1 MSDPSLIGFLSFW
14 SCTAISTSV
23 RQYLLLGREAKSDMF
38 SGLSG
43 SIVRAQAGSFYQR
56 SSLCVLHL
64 SVPRPPACIEEAAA
78 AAGLPRVRA
87 TNQIV
92 VPFISLTQAVTPT
105 RQAFSRRAFSILT
118 KPMRQL
124 FCEEI
129 QSRFRMRKKTFKL
142 YSRQCWHQFQVMGDW
157 QGVHSHF
164 CCSPPQPPSK
174 NVLTSLG
181 FGSPICKVRVGLVSA
196 MITWRPGIWIQ
207 SAQTFYL
214 F

>member
-105 RQAFSRRAFSILT
+105 RQAFSRRAFLFWQSPWGSYFVKRFNLGFAWGRKLSNYTLGSVDTSSKSWETGRESILISAAHH
-118 KPMRQL
+118 L
-124 FCEEI
+124 
-129 QSRFRMRKKTFKL
+129 
-142 YSRQCWHQFQVMGDW
+142 
-157 QGVHSHF
+157 SHLQKMF
-164 CCSPPQPPSK
+164 WPLWALALLSVK
-174 NVLTSLG
+174 WE
-181 FGSPICKVRVGLVSA
+181 LV
-196 MITWRPGIWIQ
+196 
-207 SAQTFYL
+207 
-214 F
+214 